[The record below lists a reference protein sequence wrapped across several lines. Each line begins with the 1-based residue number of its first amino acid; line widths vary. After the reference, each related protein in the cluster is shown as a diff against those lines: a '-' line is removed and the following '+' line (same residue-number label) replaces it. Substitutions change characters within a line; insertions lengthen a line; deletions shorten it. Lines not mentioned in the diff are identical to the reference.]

1 MRQGSFC
8 YIDGTP
14 VLETQ
19 NLTKYYSLGKQN
31 VRALDGVDFTAVQG
45 DFAVINGPSG
55 SGKTTLLN
63 MLALIDRPSEGEVLF
78 EEKPTSRLT
87 EGELALL
94 RREKIGLVFQTF
106 NLIPVLSVAENV
118 EYPLLL
124 TKTPRGERRERVAER
139 LDEVG
144 LSGFG
149 KRRPDELS
157 GGQRQRVAVARAL
170 VTQPRLVLADEP
182 TANLDSAT
190 GKQIMGLLQGLNT
203 DHCVTFLVVTHDPSV
218 VGYAQRVLTIRDGRI
233 QGEEKRGAP
242 RPA

>member
-1 MRQGSFC
+1 MQRSGFC
-8 YIDGTP
+8 YVNGTP
-14 VLETQ
+14 VLETR
-19 NLTKYYSLGKQN
+19 NLIKDYPLGREN

-124 TKTPRGERRERVAER
+124 TRAPRGARRERVAAR

-182 TANLDSAT
+182 TANLDSTT
-190 GKQIMGLLQGLNT
+190 GKQIMELLQGLNT

-218 VGYAQRVLTIRDGRI
+218 VDYAQRVLTIRDGRI

>member
-1 MRQGSFC
+1 MQQGSFC
-8 YIDGTP
+8 YVAGTP
-14 VLETQ
+14 VIEAQ
-19 NLTKYYSLGKQN
+19 GLTKFYTLGKET
-31 VRALDGVDFTAVQG
+31 VRALDRVDFTATQG

-63 MLALIDRPSEGEVLF
+63 MFALIDRPSEGEVLF

-124 TKTPRGERRERVAER
+124 TKTPRAERRERVAAR

-144 LSGFG
+144 LSGFER
-149 KRRPDELS
+149 RRPDELS

-170 VTQPRLVLADEP
+170 VTEPRAVLADEP
-182 TANLDSAT
+182 TANLDSGT
-190 GKQIMGLLQGLNT
+190 GKQIMELLQGLNR

-242 RPA
+242 GPA